1 MHGNREYTISCITLC
16 KNTGK
21 SIVFVVLETDAAA
34 YRKMGRSAM
43 GQTNK
48 KIFIIL
54 LDCLLMAFVGGV
66 ALLTR
71 FEYSFDEIPRTY
83 IETWLR
89 FLAVQMVITVCLFL
103 RRKMYHFVWRAVSIH
118 DVADMVL
125 NVFAAFGIS
134 CLVGLFL
141 GLRLPISVYFIML
154 VCLLIL
160 QVGMRCFL
168 RFYVVF
174 VRKAERS
181 RGRERIM
188 VIGGGEAGRIL
199 IQEMQGSRKVDGTIC
214 CIIDDN
220 PQKWGKKLNGVPIV
234 GGRNMIGEMVG
245 KQGITQIF
253 FAIPTATAAQKREI
267 LDICKMTKCKV
278 LALPGIYQ
286 LVNGEVS
293 VAAMK
298 SVQVEDLLGREPVK
312 LNIET
317 LDAFLRDRVV
327 LVTGGGGSIGS
338 ELCKQIARYGPK
350 RLVIMDSYEN
360 NAYELQQ
367 ELKREYG
374 GGLDLVV
381 QIGSI
386 RDKQRTYD
394 IVQRYRPEIIFHA
407 AAHKHVPLME
417 DCPAEAIKNNVFGTY
432 HVVRAAEKFGVKK
445 FVMISTDKA
454 VNPTNL
460 MGATKRFCE
469 MILQSRTESTTEF
482 CAVRFGNV
490 LGSNGSVV
498 PLFKRQ
504 IEAGGP
510 ITLTDKRIIR
520 YFMTIPEAVQLVLEA
535 GAMAKQSQV
544 FVLDM
549 GEPVRILDLAENMI
563 RLSGLEP
570 HVDIEIKEI
579 GLRPGEKLYEELLM
593 NSKFL
598 VETDNEKIFIED
610 QTELNPDVIM
620 SGLIRLD
627 VAVTEG
633 ASNEEILVLMKELVP
648 TYRAPEEVNGE
659 ISHAGMF
666 AQAT

>member
-1 MHGNREYTISCITLC
+1 MGPLSKRIL
-16 KNTGK
+16 
-21 SIVFVVLETDAAA
+21 IVL
-34 YRKMGRSAM
+34 M
-43 GQTNK
+43 
-48 KIFIIL
+48 
-54 LDCLLMAFVGGV
+54 DCLVMAFVGGL

-71 FEYSFDEIPRTY
+71 FEYSFDAIPR
-83 IETWLR
+83 ETIQTW
-89 FLAVQMVITVCLFL
+89 FCFFAIQTVITIVFFFW
-103 RRKMYHFVWRAVSIH
+103 RKMYHFVWRAVSIH
-118 DVADMVL
+118 DVADMIL
-125 NVFAAFGIS
+125 NVFGAFAIS
-134 CLVGLFL
+134 CLIGLLF
-141 GLRLPISVYFIML
+141 GLRLPVSVYFIML

-174 VRKAERS
+174 TRKVERPE
-181 RGRERIM
+181 GRERIM
-188 VIGGGEAGRIL
+188 VIGGGEAGRAL
-199 IQEMQGSRKVDGTIC
+199 IQEMHGNRKVDGTVC

-220 PQKWGKKLNGVPIV
+220 PQKWGKKLNGISIV
-234 GGRNMIGEMVG
+234 GGRNRIIELAA
-245 KQGITQIF
+245 KLEITQIF
-253 FAIPTATAAQKREI
+253 FAIPTATASQKREI
-267 LDICKMTKCKV
+267 LDICKMTKCEV

-327 LVTGGGGSIGS
+327 MVTGGGGSIGS
-338 ELCKQIARYGPK
+338 ELCKQIARYSPR
-350 RLVIMDSYEN
+350 RLVVFDSYEN
-360 NAYELQQ
+360 NVYDLQQ

-374 GGLDLVV
+374 AELDLVV
-381 QIGSI
+381 EIASI
-386 RDKQRTYD
+386 RDKQRTYE
-394 IVQRYRPEIIFHA
+394 IVETYRPEIIFHA

-417 DCPAEAIKNNVFGTY
+417 ASPSEAVKNNVFGTY
-432 HVVRAAEKFGVKK
+432 HVVRAAEKFGVRK

-454 VNPTNL
+454 VNPTNI

-469 MILQSRTESTTEF
+469 MILQSRTESETEF

-510 ITLTDKRIIR
+510 ITITDKRIIR

-570 HVDIEIKEI
+570 YVDIEIKEI

-598 VETDNEKIFIED
+598 IGTDNEKIFIED
-610 QTELNPDVIM
+610 QAELDPDDIM

-627 VAVTEG
+627 EAVTEG
-633 ASNEEILVLMKELVP
+633 SPNEAIISLMKELVP
-648 TYRAPEEVNGE
+648 TYYAPEEVNGMV
-659 ISHAGMF
+659 HA
-666 AQAT
+666 